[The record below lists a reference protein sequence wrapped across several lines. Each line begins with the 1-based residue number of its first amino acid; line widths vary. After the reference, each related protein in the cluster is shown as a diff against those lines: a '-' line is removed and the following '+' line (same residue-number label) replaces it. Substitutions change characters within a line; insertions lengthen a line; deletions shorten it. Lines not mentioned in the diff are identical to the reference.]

1 MCGSR
6 VSEAPDEF
14 FAEKIARNLRG
25 RTLEER
31 YRKNASR

>member
-6 VSEAPDEF
+6 VSEAPDEL

-25 RTLEER
+25 RTLEE
-31 YRKNASR
+31 